1 MKNVKSE
8 TGSPLVS
15 FYNPLG
21 KKTPPA
27 QNTGTMKKLLGRGHE
42 CNSMKQ
48 TGFILNSDLH

>member
-8 TGSPLVS
+8 TGFPLVS

-27 QNTGTMKKLLGRGHE
+27 QNTGTMKNCWEGVM
-42 CNSMKQ
+42 SV
-48 TGFILNSDLH
+48 TA